1 MDYLHDWANLLLR
14 WGHLI
19 VGVAWIG
26 ASFYFNWLENH
37 LERRNASLGDGVAG
51 ELWAI
56 HGGGFYHLQKYELAP
71 PRLPDP
77 LHWFKWEAY
86 TTFLTGFA
94 LLWVVYYLNADT
106 MLLPPGSALAP
117 WQGVLVGLAVI
128 FGTWF
133 VYDGL
138 CRSPLGRRPAWL
150 ALIGFA
156 LLIGLT
162 WTLMQVFSGRA
173 AYIHVGA
180 AIGTCMVANVFRV
193 IIPGQKALVTA
204 MKAGAERD
212 PAHGRHAL
220 LRSRH
225 NNYLT
230 LPVLFL
236 MISNH
241 YPMTYASEWGWL
253 VLAGLMAFSVLVR
266 HYFNIRHLAGRKIW
280 VLPVAGLVLVT
291 LMAAMAPAP
300 APSSRG
306 RTAAAETTENAA
318 PEIAFSEVS
327 AIIEERCAGCHA
339 VVPTFGGFAA
349 APAGVQLD
357 TGEQIRRHLKDIQ
370 RVAVTTHYMPLG
382 NVTGMTDDERATV
395 GAFIADHASAPGT

>member
-37 LERRNASLGDGVAG
+37 LERQNASLGDGVAG

-71 PRLPDP
+71 PSLPEP

-94 LLWVVYYLNADT
+94 LLWVVYYLNAGT
-106 MLLPPGSALAP
+106 MLLPPGSTLVP
-117 WQGVLVGLAVI
+117 WQGVLLGLGVV
-128 FGTWF
+128 FGAWF
-133 VYDGL
+133 VYDAL

-150 ALIGFA
+150 AMVGFV
-156 LLIGLT
+156 LLIALT
-162 WTLMQVFSGRA
+162 WGLMQVFSGRA
-173 AYIHVGA
+173 AYLHVGA

-193 IIPGQKALVTA
+193 IIPGQKALVSA
-204 MKAGAERD
+204 MQTGAERD

-253 VLAGLMAFSVLVR
+253 VLAGLMVFSVLVR
-266 HYFNIRHLAGRKIW
+266 HYFNVRHLAGRKVW
-280 VLPVAGLVLVT
+280 VLPAAGLALVT
-291 LMAAMAPAP
+291 LMAAMVPEP
-300 APSSRG
+300 APSRQ
-306 RTAAAETTENAA
+306 AAGNGA
-318 PEIAFSEVS
+318 PEVAFGEVA
-327 AIIEERCAGCHA
+327 AIVEERCAGCHA
-339 VVPTFGGFAA
+339 AEPSFGGFAA
-349 APAGVQLD
+349 APAGVALD

-370 RVAVTTHYMPLG
+370 RVAVTSRYMPLG
-382 NVTGMTDDERATV
+382 NVTGMTDVERATL
-395 GAFIADHASAPGT
+395 GAFIAAPSPAPGS

>member
-1 MDYLHDWANLLLR
+1 
-14 WGHLI
+14 
-19 VGVAWIG
+19 
-26 ASFYFNWLENH
+26 
-37 LERRNASLGDGVAG
+37 
-51 ELWAI
+51 
-56 HGGGFYHLQKYELAP
+56 
-71 PRLPDP
+71 
-77 LHWFKWEAY
+77 
-86 TTFLTGFA
+86 
-94 LLWVVYYLNADT
+94 
-106 MLLPPGSALAP
+106 
-117 WQGVLVGLAVI
+117 
-128 FGTWF
+128 
-133 VYDGL
+133 
-138 CRSPLGRRPAWL
+138 
-150 ALIGFA
+150 
-156 LLIGLT
+156 
-162 WTLMQVFSGRA
+162 
-173 AYIHVGA
+173 
-180 AIGTCMVANVFRV
+180 MVANVFRV
-193 IIPGQKALVTA
+193 IIPGQKALVSA
-204 MKAGAERD
+204 MQTGAERD

-266 HYFNIRHLAGRKIW
+266 HYFNIRHLFGRKVW
-280 VLPVAGLVLVT
+280 VLPAAGLALVT
-291 LMAAMAPAP
+291 LMAAMAPEP
-300 APSSRG
+300 APSSLATTG
-306 RTAAAETTENAA
+306 TAESAA

-382 NVTGMTDDERATV
+382 NVTGMTDDERATI
-395 GAFIADHASAPGT
+395 GAFIADQTPAPGS

>member
-37 LERRNASLGDGVAG
+37 LERQSAALGEGVAG

-71 PRLPDP
+71 PRLPEP

-117 WQGVLVGLAVI
+117 WQGVLLGLGVV
-128 FGTWF
+128 FGAWF

-150 ALIGFA
+150 ALVGFV
-156 LLIGLT
+156 LLIALT
-162 WTLMQVFSGRA
+162 WALMQVFSGRA

-204 MKAGAERD
+204 MQTGGERD

-236 MISNH
+236 MISSH

-253 VLAGLMAFSVLVR
+253 VLAGLMVFSVLVR
-266 HYFNIRHLAGRKIW
+266 HYFNIRHLTGRKVW
-280 VLPVAGLVLVT
+280 VLPAAGLALVT

-300 APSSRG
+300 APTS
-306 RTAAAETTENAA
+306 TAAETAETAGA
-318 PEIAFSEVS
+318 KIAFDEVA
-327 AIIEERCAGCHA
+327 AIVETRCAGCHA
-339 VVPTFGGFAA
+339 AEPSFGGFAA
-349 APAGVQLD
+349 APAGVRLD
-357 TGEQIRRHLKDIQ
+357 SGEQIRRHLDDIG
-370 RVAVTTHYMPLG
+370 RVAVTTRYMPLG
-382 NVTGMTDDERATV
+382 NVTGMTDAERARI
-395 GAFIADHASAPGT
+395 GAFLGQPAP